1 MTSATERL
9 RALLDERGVEWW
21 EGWDKDLTLF
31 DGANGVRWM
40 ADYTLGELF
49 LRSVLSVTPE
59 QAVAATLGSKR
70 LTAEQVREAAELHS
84 REYPSPTDPYVYI
97 TEYDWQAIADELS
110 DAIVEVLGN
119 RCGWNQQGVAH
130 AHEVIEK
137 AATLE
142 PGTCEWCADGK
153 FDRQTVMMSNHGW
166 QRINYCPNC
175 GKRVVG

>member
-59 QAVAATLGSKR
+59 QAVAATLG
-70 LTAEQVREAAELHS
+70 
-84 REYPSPTDPYVYI
+84 
-97 TEYDWQAIADELS
+97 
-110 DAIVEVLGN
+110 
-119 RCGWNQQGVAH
+119 
-130 AHEVIEK
+130 
-137 AATLE
+137 
-142 PGTCEWCADGK
+142 PGTCEVEVGSGCSAGWWVCSACGAL
-153 FDRQTVMMSNHGW
+153 FDMVGTLR
-166 QRINYCPNC
+166 RDRKPCYCPNC

>member
-1 MTSATERL
+1 MTSATDAL

-59 QAVAATLGSKR
+59 QAVAATLGPAYEPSIAAHWDGDVLV
-70 LTAEQVREAAELHS
+70 LTTPRDPSSVHVQRGEGEPRRVYPAE
-84 REYPSPTDPYVYI
+84 
-97 TEYDWQAIADELS
+97 
-110 DAIVEVLGN
+110 
-119 RCGWNQQGVAH
+119 
-130 AHEVIEK
+130 
-137 AATLE
+137 ATLG
-142 PGTCEWCADGK
+142 PGTCHDIHEDDGYFK
-153 FDRQTVMMSNHGW
+153 CSGCGGRMHGW
-166 QRINYCPNC
+166 TEDDSAIWFSSPHFCPNC